1 MNITSDKYFVYLIYT
16 LHNET
21 FKTLRCIYLELD
33 WSNWNY
39 FGRHTKKISLSMNQL
54 KNIKKLTLFPRICQ
68 TSNNAKINPPTQFS
82 AII

>member
-21 FKTLRCIYLELD
+21 IKTLRCIYLELD

-54 KNIKKLTLFPRICQ
+54 KNMKKLYSLVFAK
-68 TSNNAKINPPTQFS
+68 TSNNTKINTPTQFS